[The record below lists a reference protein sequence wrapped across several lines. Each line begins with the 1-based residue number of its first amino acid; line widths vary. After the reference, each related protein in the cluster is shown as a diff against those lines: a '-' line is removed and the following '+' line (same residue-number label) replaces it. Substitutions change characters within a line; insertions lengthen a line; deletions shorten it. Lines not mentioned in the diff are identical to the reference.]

1 MLTYILDKSEKR
13 TLTKQLYEGIKR
25 DILTGKL
32 LSGEKLPSKRVLS
45 QNLKISVITVE
56 NAYEQLLAE
65 GYITSR
71 QRSGYYVS
79 RIDARPS
86 YTEDVTPCYDQSPD
100 VGTETPVVMD
110 FRTNRICDSGFPCTV
125 MSRIMRQVLA
135 EKRGLLEPLEFSGV
149 KELREAI
156 ARYLYRFRE
165 ISVSPDQIVV
175 GAGTEYLY
183 HLIIQLLG
191 RDKCYALETPG
202 YNKIA
207 RIYGCNN
214 VDYRYLP
221 VDKEGISA
229 EHLQSTD
236 AHIIHISPSH
246 HFPTGVV
253 MSIGRRQEL
262 LRWAEE
268 SEDRYVIEDDYDSE
282 FRFSGQPI
290 PPLYSMDA
298 KKVIYINTF
307 SKSITPAVRISYMIL
322 PQQLMEKYKRNMSFY
337 SCSVSGID
345 QYMLARFISEGYFER
360 HINRMRTQYRAKRDG
375 LINALKESS
384 FSTKI
389 TISEEN
395 AGLHFL
401 MKIKTRISDR
411 EFARRAESLGLRVA
425 FLSEYMQEFSEEAQH
440 TMVVNY
446 SGMEEENLPQAMQIL
461 ADVLDIKQ

>member
-1 MLTYILDKSEKR
+1 MLTYILDKSAKR
-13 TLTKQLYEGIKR
+13 TLTKQLYEGIKK

-32 LSGEKLPSKRVLS
+32 KAGEKLPSKRILS
-45 QNLKISVITVE
+45 QHLKISIITVE

-65 GYITSR
+65 GYIMSR
-71 QRSGYYVS
+71 ERSGYYVCK
-79 RIDARPS
+79 IDTMTVA
-86 YTEDVTPCYDQSPD
+86 EDDSTRGVVHQDSEKAQPD
-100 VGTETPVVMD
+100 FVMD
-110 FRTNRICDSGFPCTV
+110 FRTNRISASGFPCTV
-125 MSRIMRQVLA
+125 MSKIMRQVLS
-135 EKRGLLEPLEFSGV
+135 EKRGLLEPLEFCGV
-149 KELREAI
+149 AQLREAI
-156 ARYLYRFRE
+156 ARYLYHFRE

-207 RIYGCNN
+207 RIYDCND
-214 VDYRYLP
+214 VRYRYVP
-221 VDKEGISA
+221 VDKEGLSA
-229 EHLQSTD
+229 EYLRNTD
-236 AHIIHISPSH
+236 AQIIHISPSH

-253 MSIGRRQEL
+253 MPIRRRQEL

-268 SEDRYVIEDDYDSE
+268 SEGRYVIEDDYDSE

-290 PPLYSMDA
+290 APLFSLDT

-322 PQQLMEKYKRNMSFY
+322 PVQLMEKYKKNMSFY
-337 SCSVSGID
+337 SCSVSGIE

-360 HINRMRTQYRAKRDG
+360 HINRMKTQYRAKRDA
-375 LINALKESS
+375 LIKALKESS
-384 FSTKI
+384 FSEKI
-389 TISEEN
+389 RISEEN

-401 MKIKTRISDR
+401 MKIQTDLSD
-411 EFARRAESLGLRVA
+411 EEICRRASQRGIRVA
-425 FLSEYMQEFSEEAQH
+425 FLSEYMQEYSKDAQH

-446 SGMEEENLPQAMQIL
+446 SGLEEERLLEAIDIL
-461 ADVLDIKQ
+461 ADVIEC

>member
-1 MLTYILDKSEKR
+1 MLTYILDKSAKR
-13 TLTKQLYEGIKR
+13 TITKQLYEGIKR
-25 DILTGKL
+25 DILAGKL
-32 LSGEKLPSKRVLS
+32 LPAEKLPSKRTLS
-45 QNLKISVITVE
+45 QHLKISVITVE

-65 GYITSR
+65 GYIISKE
-71 QRSGYYVS
+71 RSGYYVS
-79 RIDARPS
+79 QIDTMSVAEGELHQKTFLHSAEKP
-86 YTEDVTPCYDQSPD
+86 E
-100 VGTETPVVMD
+100 ENVVMD

-125 MSRIMRQVLA
+125 MSKIMRQVLA
-135 EKRGLLEPLEFSGV
+135 EKKGLLEPLQFCGV
-149 KELREAI
+149 EELREAI
-156 ARYLYRFRE
+156 ARYLYRYRE

-207 RIYGCNN
+207 RIYDCND
-214 VDYRYLP
+214 VQYRYVP
-221 VDKEGISA
+221 VDKEGLST
-229 EHLQSTD
+229 EFLQNTD
-236 AHIIHISPSH
+236 AQIIHISPSH

-253 MSIGRRQEL
+253 MPIRRRQEL
-262 LRWAEE
+262 LHWAEE
-268 SEDRYVIEDDYDSE
+268 SEGRYVIEDDYDSE

-290 PPLYSMDA
+290 APLFSLDT

-322 PQQLMEKYKRNMSFY
+322 PVQLMEKYKQNMSFY

-360 HINRMRTQYRAKRDG
+360 HINRMKTQYRAKRDA
-375 LINALKESS
+375 LIKALKESS
-384 FSTKI
+384 FYSKI

-401 MKIKTRISDR
+401 MKVKTDISDE
-411 EFARRAESLGLRVA
+411 EFRVRALEQGVRVA
-425 FLSEYMQEFSEEAQH
+425 FLSEYMQEYSEDAQH
-440 TMVVNY
+440 TLVVNY
-446 SGMEEENLPQAMQIL
+446 SGLEEENLSQAIKIL
-461 ADVLDIKQ
+461 ADILE

>member
-1 MLTYILDKSEKR
+1 MLTYILDKSAKR
-13 TLTKQLYEGIKR
+13 TLTKQLYEGIKK

-32 LSGEKLPSKRVLS
+32 LSGEKLPSKRALS
-45 QNLKISVITVE
+45 QHLRISVITVE

-65 GYITSR
+65 GYIVSR
-71 QRSGYYVS
+71 QRSGYYVCE
-79 RIDARPS
+79 IDTMMIAEKDTTKTSEHRKEEKSQP
-86 YTEDVTPCYDQSPD
+86 EF
-100 VGTETPVVMD
+100 VMD
-110 FRTNRICDSGFPCTV
+110 FRTNRISDSGFPCTV
-125 MSRIMRQVLA
+125 MSKIMRQVLA
-135 EKRGLLEPLEFSGV
+135 EKRGLLEPLEFCGV

-165 ISVSPDQIVV
+165 ISVNPDQIIV

-207 RIYGCNN
+207 RIYDCND
-214 VDYRYLP
+214 VRYRYVP
-221 VDKEGISA
+221 VDKEGLST
-229 EHLQSTD
+229 ECLQNTD
-236 AHIIHISPSH
+236 AQILHISPTH

-253 MSIGRRQEL
+253 MPIRRRQEL
-262 LRWAEE
+262 LHWAEE
-268 SEDRYVIEDDYDSE
+268 SDGRYIIEDDYDSE
-282 FRFSGQPI
+282 FRFLGQPI
-290 PPLYSMDA
+290 APLFSLNA

-322 PQQLMEKYKRNMSFY
+322 PAQLMEKYKENMSFY
-337 SCSVSGID
+337 SCSVSGIE

-360 HINRMRTQYRAKRDG
+360 HINRMKTQYRAKRDT
-375 LINALKESS
+375 LIKALKESS
-384 FSTKI
+384 FSKRI

-401 MKIKTRISDR
+401 MKIQTDIRDE
-411 EFARRAESLGLRVA
+411 EFCRRAAERGIRVA
-425 FLSEYMQEFSEEAQH
+425 FLSEYMQSFDRASQH

-446 SGMEEENLPQAMQIL
+446 SGLEEEKLPKSIKIL
-461 ADVLDIKQ
+461 ADILEC

>member
-1 MLTYILDKSEKR
+1 MLTYILDKSAKR
-13 TLTKQLYEGIKR
+13 TLTKQLYEGVKK
-25 DILTGKL
+25 DILTGRL

-45 QNLKISVITVE
+45 QHLKISIITVE

-65 GYITSR
+65 GYIVSR
-71 QRSGYYVS
+71 ERSGYYVS
-79 RIDARPS
+79 QLDVMPVSDTGEVISDSVGEGEKPK
-86 YTEDVTPCYDQSPD
+86 EDF
-100 VGTETPVVMD
+100 VMD

-125 MSRIMRQVLA
+125 MSKIMRQVLA
-135 EKRGLLEPLEFSGV
+135 EKRGLLEPLEFRGI

-156 ARYLYRFRE
+156 AKYLYRFRE

-202 YNKIA
+202 YNKTA
-207 RIYGCNN
+207 RIYDCNN
-214 VDYRYLP
+214 VEYRYVP
-221 VDKEGISA
+221 VDKDGLSA
-229 EHLQSTD
+229 ECLEDTD
-236 AHIIHISPSH
+236 AQIIHISPSH

-253 MSIGRRQEL
+253 MPISRRQAL
-262 LRWAEE
+262 LHWAEE
-268 SEDRYVIEDDYDSE
+268 SEERYVVEDDYDSE

-290 PPLYSMDA
+290 PPLFSLDA

-307 SKSITPAVRISYMIL
+307 SKSITPAVRMSYMIL
-322 PQQLMEKYKRNMSFY
+322 PTQLMEKYKKNMSFY

-360 HINRMRTQYRAKRDG
+360 HINRMKTKYREKRDT
-375 LINALKESS
+375 LIKALKESG
-384 FSTKI
+384 FSQKI
-389 TISEEN
+389 AISEEN

-401 MKIKTRISDR
+401 MKINTDISDE
-411 EFARRAESLGLRVA
+411 EFRQRAYQKGVKVA
-425 FLSEYMQEFSEEAQH
+425 FLSEYMQSFSKDAQH

-446 SGMEEENLPQAMQIL
+446 SGLEEENLAEAIKIL
-461 ADVLDIKQ
+461 GSILNP

>member
-1 MLTYILDKSEKR
+1 MLTYILDKSAKR
-13 TLTKQLYEGIKR
+13 TLTKQLYEGIKK

-32 LSGEKLPSKRVLS
+32 VWGEKLPSKRALS
-45 QNLKISVITVE
+45 QHLRISVITIE

-65 GYITSR
+65 GYIVSR
-71 QRSGYYVS
+71 ERSGYYVN
-79 RIDARPS
+79 RIDAMS
-86 YTEDVTPCYDQSPD
+86 FLEDDTPEKREEQQAEKTDPLI
-100 VGTETPVVMD
+100 MD
-110 FRTNRICDSGFPCTV
+110 FKTNRICDSSFPCTI
-125 MSRIMRQVLA
+125 MSKIMRQVLS
-135 EKRGLLEPLEFSGV
+135 EKRGLLEPLEFCGV

-165 ISVSPDQIVV
+165 ISVSPDQIII

-202 YNKIA
+202 YNKTA
-207 RIYGCNN
+207 RIYDCNN
-214 VDYRYLP
+214 VQYRYVP
-221 VDKEGISA
+221 VDKEGLST
-229 EHLQSTD
+229 EKLKKTD
-236 AHIIHISPSH
+236 AQIIHISPSH

-253 MSIGRRQEL
+253 MPIGRRQAL
-262 LRWAEE
+262 LNWARE
-268 SEDRYVIEDDYDSE
+268 SEDRYIIEDDYDSE

-290 PPLYSMDA
+290 APLFSLDV

-322 PQQLMEKYKRNMSFY
+322 PPQLMEKYKENMSFY
-337 SCSVSGID
+337 SCSVSGIE

-360 HINRMRTQYRAKRDG
+360 HINRMKTKYRAKRDA
-375 LINALKESS
+375 LIKALKESS
-384 FSTKI
+384 FSSKV

-401 MKIKTRISDR
+401 MKIKTGISDE
-411 EFARRAESLGLRVA
+411 EFCSKALEKGVRVA
-425 FLSEYMQEFSEEAQH
+425 FLSEYMQGFNESAQH

-446 SGMEEENLPQAMQIL
+446 SGLEEEKLKKAIE
-461 ADVLDIKQ
+461 VLTEVIES